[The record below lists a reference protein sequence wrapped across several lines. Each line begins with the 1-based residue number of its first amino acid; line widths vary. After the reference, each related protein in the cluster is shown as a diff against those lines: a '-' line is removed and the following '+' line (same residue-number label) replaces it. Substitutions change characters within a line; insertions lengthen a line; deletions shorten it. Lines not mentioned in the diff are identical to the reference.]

1 MKRRADR
8 IDRITR
14 MRSGVSRTF
23 SESCKS
29 CPILSTPLHSAEVS
43 PLRVSVPP
51 CELPRTD
58 ARGARDRERRREVKR
73 MSENVSAPVGIRPPV
88 VVKRKQAVAVNTVAA
103 DAVELVSSKSYRS
116 WISGLK
122 KRYRATQIMAATWND
137 SLMSA

>member
-1 MKRRADR
+1 M
-8 IDRITR
+8 
-14 MRSGVSRTF
+14 
-23 SESCKS
+23 
-29 CPILSTPLHSAEVS
+29 
-43 PLRVSVPP
+43 
-51 CELPRTD
+51 
-58 ARGARDRERRREVKR
+58 KR

-88 VVKRKQAVAVNTVAA
+88 VVKRKQAVAVKTVAA